1 MTEVTL
7 EAMDNVVM
15 LGMMCVMQPVGLT
28 CANVIDDGVGR
39 MANVMSVRSDVFWGW
54 FFLDG
59 WEWWCQVI

>member
-1 MTEVTL
+1 
-7 EAMDNVVM
+7 MDSIVM

-39 MANVMSVRSDVFWGW
+39 MANVMSVRVMFFGGW

-59 WEWWCQVI
+59 WEW